1 MNQYLQLLEEYF
13 EVIENCSSTPKGVL
27 LRKCAYLIPI
37 IYATAQK
44 LPAPREIREA
54 EIEID
59 RRSIAAPMGDLLELL
74 GDEAFYDEVFDPTR
88 DEELVKGCIADDLT
102 DIYTDLKEGYL
113 KWRID
118 TDESRDEALWDWTFS
133 LDHHMGNHMV
143 DVLRPLQRLVFFTP
157 SDNSEEAGAGQ
168 PAAASESKSE
178 GGENSKPESEPA
190 PR

>member
-1 MNQYLQLLEEYF
+1 MDQYLQLLEEYF
-13 EVIENCSSTPKGVL
+13 EIIENCSAIPKDEL

-44 LPAPREIREA
+44 IPAPREIRET
-54 EIEID
+54 EIKID
-59 RRSIAAPMGDLLELL
+59 KESIAVPMGDLLKLL

-102 DIYTDLKEGYL
+102 DIYTDLKVGYL

-133 LDHHMGNHMV
+133 LDHHMGDHMV

-157 SDNSEEAGAGQ
+157 TENSEQGGAGQ
-168 PAAASESKSE
+168 PATRSESE
-178 GGENSKPESEPA
+178 
-190 PR
+190 